1 VKENI
6 KEYKPFVT
14 SNPLDP
20 ILVPAMPNLSNVKE
34 ESLVDLEKELKKELE

>member
-20 ILVPAMPNLSNVKE
+20 ILVPAMPNQSNVNQ
-34 ESLVDLEKELKKELE
+34 ESLADLEKELKRELA